1 MSSENSSGASSA
13 LSLATLLTVAF
24 VVLKL
29 CNIIDWSWWWVLSP
43 ILIQSSIVILALTIW
58 FVVKCIQEYRY
69 LKRKEKRNE

>member
-1 MSSENSSGASSA
+1 MSRENSSGTSSA
-13 LSLATLLTVAF
+13 VSISTLLTVAF

-29 CNIIDWSWWWVLSP
+29 CKVIDWSWWWVLSP
-43 ILIQSSIVILALTIW
+43 IWIQLSIGILALTIW

>member
-1 MSSENSSGASSA
+1 MSNSSSGSSTI
-13 LSLATLLTVAF
+13 SLPTLLTVAF

-29 CNIIDWSWWWVLSP
+29 CKVIDWSWWWVLSP
-43 ILIQSSIVILALTIW
+43 ILIQLSIGILALTIW